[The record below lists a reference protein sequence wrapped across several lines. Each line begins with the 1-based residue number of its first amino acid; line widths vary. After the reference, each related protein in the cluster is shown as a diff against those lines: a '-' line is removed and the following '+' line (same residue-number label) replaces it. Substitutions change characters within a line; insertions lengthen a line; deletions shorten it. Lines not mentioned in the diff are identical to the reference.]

1 MNLLTLFVSGL
12 LIAII
17 SLITYHLGIIKP
29 SPKFVFPFIVIILV
43 SIVLALLFFIFF
55 GKRFIEPITNIAEA
69 TKKVGE
75 GEFDEALV
83 LKYDYDPNTEIG
95 LLINNFNTMVRELKK
110 NEIFKSDFISNVS
123 HEFKTPLS
131 TIQGY
136 ATLLQSPDLTLDERN
151 IYTSYIIEA
160 CQKLT
165 TLTSNILKLSKID
178 NQEIKINHHSY
189 RLDEQ
194 IREVILS
201 YEKQW
206 TEKNIDLDI
215 ELDELY
221 INSDEDMLN
230 QVWANLIGNAI
241 KFSNQNGII
250 KIRLTQKE
258 GCVEFIIEDNGIGM
272 SQETIEHIY
281 DKFYQGDNSHSKE
294 GNGLGLSLVKKIL
307 DLIGGEI
314 KVSSKLDQGTC
325 FIVNIKVNI

>member
-1 MNLLTLFVSGL
+1 
-12 LIAII
+12 
-17 SLITYHLGIIKP
+17 
-29 SPKFVFPFIVIILV
+29 
-43 SIVLALLFFIFF
+43 
-55 GKRFIEPITNIAEA
+55 
-69 TKKVGE
+69 
-75 GEFDEALV
+75 
-83 LKYDYDPNTEIG
+83 
-95 LLINNFNTMVRELKK
+95 MVRELKK

-178 NQEIKINHHSY
+178 NQEIKINYHSY

-250 KIRLTQKE
+250 KIRLTKKE
-258 GCVEFIIEDNGIGM
+258 GCVEFVIEDNGIGM
-272 SQETIEHIY
+272 SQETMEHIY

-314 KVSSKLDQGTC
+314 EVSSKLDQGTC